1 MTDATSSEE
10 HSERQAGKVPRRRF
24 LRLAGLGVAAAASAG
39 GIYDLLR
46 SDEPADKQ
54 PPLPALRGKIAPN
67 PNLAQR
73 TLVVIEL
80 TGGNDGLNTVAPLGD
95 GRYHDLRPN
104 VALAATDVVDLG
116 DGMGLHRGLAPL
128 LPQLALLQGVGAS
141 ASDLSH
147 FEMMQRWWRGDPDGR
162 SNESSGFLGRC
173 CDVVSV
179 GQPIVGVTIGSG
191 ASPALLAERAST
203 LGLTGTDVARAM
215 GDSSDREAA
224 ALREGFLLMS
234 GVTGQIGTAS
244 TPDVGQVVVARS
256 GLGQA
261 INIVDLLGSLPAPSE
276 PGYQGGQLANHL
288 TFASRL
294 LRANVGVRIIHI
306 PWGDFDT
313 HEGQRGRHDGLLTEL
328 GAATTYF
335 LADMERSGRAGDVLV
350 ATTSE
355 FGRRPQSNASGTDH
369 GTASLAMV
377 AGPVVAGLHGAAP
390 SLRQLDDQGN
400 LIPTTNLAEYYATLA
415 AWLGVPANE
424 VLQRGTW
431 SPIPGVLSS

>member
-191 ASPALLAERAST
+191 AVDPAGSRQFRDAGADSACYNLEVWDPATWVACCPGKSAHVGRERW
-203 LGLTGTDVARAM
+203 
-215 GDSSDREAA
+215 
-224 ALREGFLLMS
+224 
-234 GVTGQIGTAS
+234 
-244 TPDVGQVVVARS
+244 
-256 GLGQA
+256 
-261 INIVDLLGSLPAPSE
+261 INGLLGAVE
-276 PGYQGGQLANHL
+276 AFGRG
-288 TFASRL
+288 
-294 LRANVGVRIIHI
+294 NVGSA
-306 PWGDFDT
+306 F
-313 HEGQRGRHDGLLTEL
+313 
-328 GAATTYF
+328 
-335 LADMERSGRAGDVLV
+335 
-350 ATTSE
+350 
-355 FGRRPQSNASGTDH
+355 
-369 GTASLAMV
+369 
-377 AGPVVAGLHGAAP
+377 VAGLELVPPGPGMNHEQFLASVLEGATFLLDHGIAPLYSPLWPIDGTSYGITDGIPPALYVQLQHELYKLRAARRFPVPHWLICPSCSFMLLEVDFDQAFGLEEACVP
-390 SLRQLDDQGN
+390 SLVS
-400 LIPTTNLAEYYATLA
+400 PTA
-415 AWLGVPANE
+415 
-424 VLQRGTW
+424 
-431 SPIPGVLSS
+431 